1 MCFVYDIEFFATVL
15 LWTRETSEGEFFF
28 LNPTSYNKACY
39 STDSQKKNIWIQLLM
54 KIKITLFSDL
64 GI

>member
-39 STDSQKKNIWIQLLM
+39 STDSQKKTFGYNYLW
-54 KIKITLFSDL
+54 K
-64 GI
+64 